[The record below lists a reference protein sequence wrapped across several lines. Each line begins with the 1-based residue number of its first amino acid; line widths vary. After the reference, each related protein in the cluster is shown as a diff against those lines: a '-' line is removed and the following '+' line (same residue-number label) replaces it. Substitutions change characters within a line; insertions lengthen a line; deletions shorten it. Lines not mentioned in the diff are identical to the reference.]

1 MSGSLKPYF
10 YFVFRASA
18 AANGLQ
24 QRVKA
29 LCVVLDGEYTCQDFA
44 FRTKE
49 PLNKSSSAGRRIF
62 CPTRAVLKAGNTYS
76 IPPLSELSAETKSSA
91 ASSCRF
97 IQSFLTES
105 RGRWKPGRETA
116 GIPIT
121 SELGFQTH
129 VSVGAFVQA
138 TSVPRACWSLK
149 GRTGAQFEWY
159 REACIFAGPVSRNL
173 RRGLLFV

>member
-76 IPPLSELSAETKSSA
+76 IPPLSELSSEAKSSA

-97 IQSFLTES
+97 NQSFPKDDAVVLV
-105 RGRWKPGRETA
+105 
-116 GIPIT
+116 
-121 SELGFQTH
+121 LGNVNSHTNH
-129 VSVGAFVQA
+129 DEYLRYVY
-138 TSVPRACWSLK
+138 LML
-149 GRTGAQFEWY
+149 
-159 REACIFAGPVSRNL
+159 GPQDT
-173 RRGLLFV
+173 LLL